1 MPFMTRKEVR
11 SWQAYAEPPLLA
23 KQRETLHRR
32 LAQCG
37 QWTPNQIAGRRWGI
51 GCVSLEVTQ
60 RCNLDCTLCYLSEHA
75 EAVHDIPLEEIY
87 RRIDM
92 IHEHYGRDTDIQ
104 ISGGDPTLRRQQDL
118 LAITERIVSKGMR
131 ASLFTNGILATR
143 ARLAELARAGLSDVA
158 FHVDMTQK
166 RKGYHSESDLNRVRE
181 AYLERVR
188 GLPLAVFF
196 NTTVCA
202 DNFHEIPGIV
212 RFFRRHA
219 GQVRVASF
227 QLQADSG
234 RGVLRERA
242 ATITQRSVIEQINA
256 GAGTLLNFDTF
267 AVGHTSCNKYAMAY
281 AINGTLCD
289 AYDAPELVVPLMRAT
304 AGETFPRHDRRVAA
318 RAVLRAFAKS
328 PRLWWRG
335 ARYLAGKLWLARRD
349 LWQARGRVDK
359 LTFVVHNFMD
369 ACKLEADRV
378 QACVFMVATGEGPLS
393 MCMHNAKRDEYILR
407 PVQLGEGAIWQPLTG
422 VVHSPGQQAVP
433 VAALQISLKRLRGRA
448 RQRAL
453 ALRPAEYTMASQ
465 PEVSA

>member
-1 MPFMTRKEVR
+1 
-11 SWQAYAEPPLLA
+11 
-23 KQRETLHRR
+23 
-32 LAQCG
+32 
-37 QWTPNQIAGRRWGI
+37 
-51 GCVSLEVTQ
+51 
-60 RCNLDCTLCYLSEHA
+60 
-75 EAVHDIPLEEIY
+75 
-87 RRIDM
+87 
-92 IHEHYGRDTDIQ
+92 
-104 ISGGDPTLRRQQDL
+104 
-118 LAITERIVSKGMR
+118 
-131 ASLFTNGILATR
+131 
-143 ARLAELARAGLSDVA
+143 
-158 FHVDMTQK
+158 
-166 RKGYHSESDLNRVRE
+166 
-181 AYLERVR
+181 
-188 GLPLAVFF
+188 
-196 NTTVCA
+196 
-202 DNFHEIPGIV
+202 
-212 RFFRRHA
+212 
-219 GQVRVASF
+219 
-227 QLQADSG
+227 
-234 RGVLRERA
+234 
-242 ATITQRSVIEQINA
+242 
-256 GAGTLLNFDTF
+256 
-267 AVGHTSCNKYAMAY
+267 MAY